1 MIAYNTKWLANLR
14 LKDMLKKDEAA
25 GRITE
30 GEFKAIMDQY
40 PAGFYTPGTLARVG
54 FFIITCIVVLF
65 AYGLIALMA
74 AGADIFDSPGF
85 PVFLG
90 LVSYVGLELM
100 VYVKHHYRSG
110 VDDALLFLSACMIL
124 AGLFMAF
131 SGFGDRANY
140 ATLCGIAFLL
150 FLVLSLRFIDIL
162 MAAACCFCLFAF
174 IFFTW
179 ASLIASGLTTAPFI
193 MMLVAGGGY
202 WLSYTSM
209 SKFVDHENCFT
220 VAQIVC
226 LVTLY
231 AAGNYYIIQK
241 LSDDLN
247 GQVNSVVPF
256 GSFFWVWTIMVPF
269 VYVGLGIRK
278 KDVIMLRTG
287 LLLTAAAV
295 ITFRTYFHVLPLD
308 MALTIGGAL
317 LLGIAYGIIRYLK
330 TPKYG
335 FTYTESQG
343 EHMTDR
349 LKVESLLVAESFSS
363 HTPAPADN
371 SVKFGGG
378 DFGGGGSS
386 GNF

>member
-30 GEFKAIMDQY
+30 GELKAIMEQY
-40 PAGFYTPGTLARVG
+40 PAGFYTPGALARAG
-54 FFIITCIVVLF
+54 FFIITCVVVLF
-65 AYGLIALMA
+65 AYGLISLMA
-74 AGADIFDSPGF
+74 ASADIFDSPAF
-85 PVFLG
+85 PIFLG
-90 LVSYVGLELM
+90 MVSYVGLELM

-140 ATLCGIAFLL
+140 ATLCGIAFLM
-150 FLVLSLRFIDIL
+150 FLILSLRFIDIL
-162 MAAACCFCLFAF
+162 MAAACSFCLFAF

-179 ASLIASGLTTAPFI
+179 TSLIASGLTTAPFI

-231 AAGNYYIIQK
+231 AAGNYYIIK
-241 LSDDLN
+241 TLSDNLH
-247 GQVNSVVPF
+247 GQPFNVPF
-256 GSFFWVWTIMVPF
+256 GTFFWAWTIGIPL
-269 VYVGLGIRK
+269 VYIGFGIRK
-278 KDVIMLRTG
+278 KNIILLRTG
-287 LLLTAAAV
+287 LLMIVPAV
-295 ITFRTYFHVLPLD
+295 LTFRNYYHILPTD
-308 MALTIGGAL
+308 IMLTIAGAV
-317 LLGIAYGIIRYLK
+317 LLGLAYGIIRYLK
-330 TPKYG
+330 TPRHG
-335 FTYTESQG
+335 FTYAAPED
-343 EHMTDR
+343 EHMADR